1 MSYLL
6 DTHVIL
12 WWLSEPQ
19 KINEKA
25 RNVIRDRSHTIY
37 LSSASFWEMAVKQ
50 SIGKLTLPHNLLE
63 TLTIE
68 GFKSLPILPQEAL
81 GVADLPMI
89 HQDPFDRLIIVQA
102 KLHDLILIT
111 ADEKIIQ
118 YPVSTLKA

>member
-12 WWLSEPQ
+12 CWLSEPQ

-25 RNVIRDRSHTIY
+25 RNVIRDRSHNIY

>member
-6 DTHVIL
+6 DTHIIL

-25 RNVIRDRSHTIY
+25 RSVIRNRSNNIY
-37 LSSASFWEMAVKQ
+37 LSSASFWEMAVKK

-63 TLTIE
+63 TLTVE
-68 GFKSLPILPQEAL
+68 GFKWLPILPQEAL

-102 KLHDLILIT
+102 KLHELILIT

>member
-6 DTHVIL
+6 DTNIIL

-25 RNVIRDRSHTIY
+25 RSVIRNRSNNIY
-37 LSSASFWEMAVKQ
+37 LSSASFWEMAVKK

-63 TLTIE
+63 TLTVE
-68 GFKSLPILPQEAL
+68 GFKWLPILPQEAL

-102 KLHDLILIT
+102 
-111 ADEKIIQ
+111 
-118 YPVSTLKA
+118 